1 MKLSSQA
8 KKFDEWK
15 KVGREGGC
23 PIIVLI
29 FTGLGG
35 AKKWGG
41 GAGGLK
47 SSYGKFGGKP
57 QREDFYG
64 VELTLPDAMNN

>member
-1 MKLSSQA
+1 MK
-8 KKFDEWK
+8 E
-15 KVGREGGC
+15 GRERGRVSHHSCYIYGTWRSEE
-23 PIIVLI
+23 V
-29 FTGLGG
+29 G
-35 AKKWGG
+35 GG

>member
-1 MKLSSQA
+1 MKEGRERGRVPYHSCYIYGTWRS
-8 KKFDEWK
+8 EE
-15 KVGREGGC
+15 VGR
-23 PIIVLI
+23 
-29 FTGLGG
+29 
-35 AKKWGG
+35 